1 MEVPVS
7 SAKNRLSGL
16 IRRALIAEIREG
28 TRGHA
33 HPGPNAARSQ
43 EFLYDDD
50 DLPA

>member
-28 TRGHA
+28 TRGRG
-33 HPGPNAARSQ
+33 GPA
-43 EFLYDDD
+43 
-50 DLPA
+50 PAGGNRLAKLRLA